1 MKAWKS
7 ISLFWGIPV
16 LLLVG
21 GFLGGVWW
29 AQSGLGV
36 QKDNAQKQSEA
47 VKEGNLSMGEHS
59 FQEIEGYV
67 DWKGDGAAISPPEES
82 QEGPLFQ
89 ASAEKSTLNAD
100 TEYVLE
106 EMDLRNH
113 TIVETVW
120 KLPPKYIGMNRETFL
135 VAMENYQAA
144 PPLSELEKG
153 FVSLEVLSFSTERV
167 VIQMSYDYKEPN
179 AGYYLKVENNY
190 VVVYMDDAQT
200 LYMNTDILVTSLPD
214 SVQQQII
221 HVMFMPDEASLFAF
235 LETYS
240 G

>member
-1 MKAWKS
+1 MRAWKS
-7 ISLFWGIPV
+7 ISLFLGIPA
-16 LLLVG
+16 LLLTG

-29 AQSGLGV
+29 AQSGLGIE
-36 QKDNAQKQSEA
+36 KDHDPKQAET
-47 VKEGNLSMGEHS
+47 VKEENSGGVEHS

-67 DWKGDGAAISPPEES
+67 DWKGDEAAISPEEES
-82 QEGPLFQ
+82 TQEPMSQ
-89 ASAEKSTLNAD
+89 ASTEKSTLNAD
-100 TEYVLE
+100 TEYILE

-113 TIVETVW
+113 TMVETIW

-135 VAMENYQAA
+135 VAMENYQAS

-153 FVSLEVLSFSTERV
+153 FVSLEVLSFSPERV
-167 VIQMSYDYKEPN
+167 VIQMNYDYKEPN

-214 SVQQQII
+214 TVQQQII

-240 G
+240 S

>member
-7 ISLFWGIPV
+7 IGLFLGIPA
-16 LLLVG
+16 LLLAG

-29 AQSGLGV
+29 AQSSFGI
-36 QKDNAQKQSEA
+36 QKDSGLKQAETEENSGA
-47 VKEGNLSMGEHS
+47 VEHN

-67 DWKGDGAAISPPEES
+67 DWKGDEAAVSPEEELT
-82 QEGPLFQ
+82 QEHMFP
-89 ASAEKSTLNAD
+89 ASTEKSTLNAD
-100 TEYVLE
+100 TEYILE

-113 TIVETVW
+113 TMVETIW

-135 VAMENYQAA
+135 VAMENYQAS

-153 FVSLEVLSFSTERV
+153 FVSLEVLSFSPERV
-167 VIQMSYDYKEPN
+167 VIQMNYDYKEPN

-214 SVQQQII
+214 TVQQQII

-240 G
+240 S